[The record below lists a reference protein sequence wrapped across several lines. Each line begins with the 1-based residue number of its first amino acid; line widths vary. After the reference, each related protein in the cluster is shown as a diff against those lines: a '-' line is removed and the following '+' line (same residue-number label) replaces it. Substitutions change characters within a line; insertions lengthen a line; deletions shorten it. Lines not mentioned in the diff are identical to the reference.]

1 MKKIVFIIP
10 HLAGGGAEH
19 VAATLSRYFPE
30 NVETVFTLFEDKIEY
45 DYRGR
50 VILLNLKS
58 EEGIIKKIVNIFRR
72 YFKLKKIIKAE
83 KPDAVISFME
93 SSNFLNVLCNPGGAI
108 VSVRA
113 HPSVNYKNDPFNRMI
128 VRSYNFAKKII
139 SVSSEIRE
147 DLVDN
152 FGIGRDKIKVIY
164 NPADTAEVEKMASVP
179 LEPEDEKIF
188 SGCGV
193 IITAGRMNNQKNH
206 ASLIRA
212 FHMAMPYIEGAKLV
226 ILGRGELEQDLKKL
240 AADLNI
246 SDKVYFPGFQK
257 NPYKFIA
264 RSRLFVLSS
273 LYEGFPNTLIEA
285 MICKTP
291 LVSSRCPSGPAEIF
305 DGAGF
310 NNLFEP
316 GDCAAMA
323 SRMITFYKRD
333 NKDMISFYEK
343 KLSELSK
350 EKIAAEYLEA
360 CGICLKEGMRDERN

>member
-10 HLAGGGAEH
+10 HLAGGGAER

-30 NVETVFTLFEDKIEY
+30 TVETVFTLFENKIEY

-58 EEGIIKKIVNIFRR
+58 EEGTIRKIINIFKR

-93 SSNFLNVLCNPGGAI
+93 SSNFLNVLCNLSGAI

-113 HPSVNYKNDPFNRMI
+113 HPSVNYKNDPFNRLI
-128 VRSYNFAKKII
+128 VSSYRFAKKII

-152 FGIGRDKIKVIY
+152 FGIGREKINVIY
-164 NPADTAEVEKMASVP
+164 NPADTVEVEKMATDA
-179 LEPEDEKIF
+179 LEPEYEKIF
-188 SGCGV
+188 SGGGV

-212 FHMAMPYIEGAKLV
+212 FHMAMPHIEGAKLV
-226 ILGRGELEQDLKKL
+226 ILGRGELEEDLKKL
-240 AADLNI
+240 AADLDI
-246 SDKVYFPGFQK
+246 SDRVYFPGFQK

-291 LVSSRCPSGPAEIF
+291 IISSRCPSGPAEIF
-305 DGAGF
+305 DGADF
-310 NNLFEP
+310 NNLFKP

-333 NKDMISFYEK
+333 NKDMISFYAK
-343 KLSELSK
+343 KLSGLSK
-350 EKIAAEYLEA
+350 EKIAAEYLQA
-360 CGICLKEGMRDERN
+360 CGISVKEDARGE